1 VIARRRASGLQFR
14 QERLDAGS
22 DALNCSNP
30 RLLRLKCVNGRWRIH
45 AERYQVQLSWRA
57 LRLAAMPL
65 EPPWLGSTVAVA
77 VDDGAGSG
85 MIERTQLQQQGAA
98 AAQPAAATRSS
109 NNQNGQ
115 LQPART

>member
-1 VIARRRASGLQFR
+1 MIARRRASGLQFR

-85 MIERTQLQQQGAA
+85 MIERNSSKEQQQLSQQQQRGAVT
-98 AAQPAAATRSS
+98 TRMGSQDV
-109 NNQNGQ
+109 N
-115 LQPART
+115 AMR